1 MVFSPL
7 LAGIVLIALP
17 FISNRGERS
26 PRRRPWAI
34 ASVLI
39 IVLMIATL
47 WVHGLNSPWSQ
58 FQSAAIAA
66 IGRGHN
72 HRPRLHW
79 CAIISDQRLFEL
91 SCDWKRR
98 WPTRSGLN
106 YVASRLP
113 KSQLIL
119 RISNGGGNMPAY
131 AANLTQAD
139 MDALVAFLETRKIQ
153 HR

>member
-1 MVFSPL
+1 MGHRVRFNNRLNDRRVVGAGPEFAMV
-7 LAGIVLIALP
+7 
-17 FISNRGERS
+17 
-26 PRRRPWAI
+26 
-34 ASVLI
+34 
-39 IVLMIATL
+39 T
-47 WVHGLNSPWSQ
+47 Q
-58 FQSAAIAA
+58 FQNAAIAA

-113 KSQLIL
+113 KSQLIS